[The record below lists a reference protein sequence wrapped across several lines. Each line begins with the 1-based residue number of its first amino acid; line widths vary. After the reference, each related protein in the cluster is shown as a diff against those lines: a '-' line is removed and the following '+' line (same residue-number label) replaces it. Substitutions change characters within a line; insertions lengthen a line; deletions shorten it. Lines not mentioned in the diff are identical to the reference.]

1 MHDPQYSRR
10 AVVGLGSMVAMST
23 IIDPAFAREK
33 DPTLMTAP
41 LIVFDVNETLLDIDV
56 LDPLFERVFAA
67 KGRMREWFAQL
78 ILYSQ
83 TLSLTGDYV
92 PFGKLGAGVLR
103 MLGKI
108 HDVPITEDHIRELS
122 TMIGNLP
129 VHRDVP
135 MALRRLKDAGCRLVT
150 LTNTPAGAAPDPL
163 DKAGLAPLLER
174 RFTVEPARRFKPSPA
189 TYQLVTDTMDVAKS
203 SIWLVAAH
211 TWDTIGAQSFGW
223 NAALV
228 TRVINAPL
236 LVESVPQ
243 PSIVEETMTE
253 VVNMIL
259 KATRLK

>member
-108 HDVPITEDHIRELS
+108 HDVP
-122 TMIGNLP
+122 
-129 VHRDVP
+129 
-135 MALRRLKDAGCRLVT
+135 
-150 LTNTPAGAAPDPL
+150 
-163 DKAGLAPLLER
+163 
-174 RFTVEPARRFKPSPA
+174 SPKIIFA
-189 TYQLVTDTMDVAKS
+189 
-203 SIWLVAAH
+203 
-211 TWDTIGAQSFGW
+211 
-223 NAALV
+223 N
-228 TRVINAPL
+228 
-236 LVESVPQ
+236 
-243 PSIVEETMTE
+243 
-253 VVNMIL
+253 
-259 KATRLK
+259 